1 MTQIPSTEE
10 WLLHPQVASG
20 TLVVFFCPVCSVL
33 PLRTAEKQ
41 DGEPQ
46 LLPLA
51 GCLKTLAA
59 AQEASGWPGQA
70 CCAPADFEPDSYKS
84 THCYSPGTC
93 CLVDFQAQTAS
104 KQVRSL
110 HFSRIQPSLAHFL
123 ILCITSHFH
132 TKSKHPCRI
141 PSLCTQCDS
150 VLCSL
155 FGKVSIVKGSFN
167 KRGIAWKGQERAS
180 GGEPPSDED

>member
-1 MTQIPSTEE
+1 MTQIPSTEK
-10 WLLHPQVASG
+10 WLLYPQVASG

-33 PLRTAEKQ
+33 PSRTAEKQ

-70 CCAPADFEPDSYKS
+70 RCAPADFEPDSYKS

-93 CLVDFQAQTAS
+93 CLVDFQTQTAS
-104 KQVRSL
+104 KQVCSL
-110 HFSRIQPSLAHFL
+110 HFSHIQLSLARFL

-155 FGKVSIVKGSFN
+155 LA
-167 KRGIAWKGQERAS
+167 R
-180 GGEPPSDED
+180 